1 MSLDIYHL
9 FETALLS
16 GVAAFGFGALF
27 NVSWKHLGVCFV
39 VAGFASTVKVLALEA
54 GTSLAPA
61 SFFGALTAGILAAV
75 FSRKRRCPHIIFSIP
90 GVIPMVPGVFGF
102 KTVLGV
108 LEILQQGAEVDSEI
122 VARTIGLGLN
132 TGFIAIAL
140 AIGISFPSLTRLV
153 RRDD

>member
-1 MSLDIYHL
+1 MNLDIYHL
-9 FETALLS
+9 FETAFFS
-16 GVAAFGFGALF
+16 GVAAFGFGAMF
-27 NVSWKHLGVCFV
+27 NVSWKHLGICFV
-39 VAGFASTVKVLALEA
+39 VAGLASIVKVLTLEMCEILAL
-54 GTSLAPA
+54 A
-61 SFFGALTAGILAAV
+61 SFFGALTAGVLAAV
-75 FSRKRRCPHIIFSIP
+75 FSRKKGYPHIIFSIP

-108 LEILQQGAEVDSEI
+108 LEILQQGVEVDPEI

-140 AIGISFPSLTRLV
+140 AIGISFPSLTCLI

>member
-1 MSLDIYHL
+1 
-9 FETALLS
+9 
-16 GVAAFGFGALF
+16 
-27 NVSWKHLGVCFV
+27 
-39 VAGFASTVKVLALEA
+39 
-54 GTSLAPA
+54 
-61 SFFGALTAGILAAV
+61 
-75 FSRKRRCPHIIFSIP
+75 
-90 GVIPMVPGVFGF
+90 MVPGVFGF